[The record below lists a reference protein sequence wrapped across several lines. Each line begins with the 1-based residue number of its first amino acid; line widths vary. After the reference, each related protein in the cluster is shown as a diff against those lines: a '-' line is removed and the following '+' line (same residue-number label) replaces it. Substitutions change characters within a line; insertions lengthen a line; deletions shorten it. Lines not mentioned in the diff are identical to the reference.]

1 MTKEERVRLEM
12 FKRVTTFG
20 AANSGLFPE
29 GTPGGEAFAIVGQ
42 AVEAIEAHTVAK
54 LSASSEARKEAA
66 RTRANIREQMKAI
79 TLTARGVAIVEDG
92 IKKTFKMP
100 TRHSDGALLDVA
112 RKFLDNAK
120 AQKAKF
126 VRLGLP
132 ATFLDDLRTH
142 VAALEKAFEHRR
154 EGRRGRKLAQG
165 DVTAAFARGI
175 LAIRTLDVVVVN
187 AVRGDLGR
195 FESWKT
201 MRRLDGMSKSSSRRV
216 KVPAPVVAASTADET
231 PPAVESPA
239 VVDAPA
245 EPTDVLPKAS

>member
-1 MTKEERVRLEM
+1 MRKEERVRLEM
-12 FKRVTTFG
+12 FKRVRNFG
-20 AANSGLFPE
+20 AANLELFPE
-29 GTPGGEAFAIVGQ
+29 GTAGGEAFAIVGQ

-54 LSASSEARKEAA
+54 LSASSEVRKATA
-66 RTRANIREQMKAI
+66 RTRSAVREQMKAI
-79 TLTARGVAIVEDG
+79 ALTARGLALVEDG
-92 IKKTFKMP
+92 IDKNFHMP
-100 TRHSDGALLDVA
+100 TRHSDNALVGAA
-112 RKFLDNAK
+112 GKFLDEAK

-142 VAALEKAFEHRR
+142 VAALEKALEHRR
-154 EGRRGRKLAQG
+154 AGRRGRKLAQG
-165 DVTAAFARGI
+165 DVTTAFDRGT

-216 KVPAPVVAASTADET
+216 KVPAPVVAASAADET

-239 VVDAPA
+239 LVEAPT
-245 EPTDVLPKAS
+245 EPTDQLPKAS